1 MQFQED
7 IDFLKEEGKLELDH
21 ALEHLQRELLH
32 VRAGRASASMVDGVM
47 VDYYGTSTPLNQVA
61 NIATSDSRTISI
73 QPWEK
78 SMIPVIEKAIFEANL
93 GFTPQNNGESIMI
106 NIPMLTEER
115 RKQLVKQVK
124 SLGED
129 AKISLRS
136 TRKKMMDGIQKYVK
150 DGYPE
155 DEGKRREKEVEDM
168 IKDYI
173 QKVDDMVAKKDE
185 EIMTV

>member
-1 MQFQED
+1 M
-7 IDFLKEEGKLELDH
+7 DH

-47 VDYYGTSTPLNQVA
+47 VDYYGTMTPLNQVA
-61 NIATSDSRTISI
+61 NIGISDARTITI

-115 RKQLVKQVK
+115 RKQLVRQVK
-124 SLGED
+124 NLGED
-129 AKISLRS
+129 AKVSLRS
-136 TRKKMMDGIQKYVK
+136 VRKKMMDGIHKFVK

-155 DEGKRREKEVEDM
+155 DEGKRREAEVESM
-168 IKDYI
+168 TKEYNA
-173 QKVDDMVAKKDE
+173 KVEKMLVKKEE